1 MGIVYFAAIRDEQ
14 MRLCAADIMPLRGA
28 GANAFFSRKKKAL
41 DQKSCANLQLD
52 RLPAHIPGADS
63 ARKRAITGRSMRY
76 QTFYLILLP
85 SKIYVVI
92 VDMLMISKKIADQ

>member
-52 RLPAHIPGADS
+52 RLPALKTATDLGGFLSRH
-63 ARKRAITGRSMRY
+63 RRA
-76 QTFYLILLP
+76 L
-85 SKIYVVI
+85 
-92 VDMLMISKKIADQ
+92 